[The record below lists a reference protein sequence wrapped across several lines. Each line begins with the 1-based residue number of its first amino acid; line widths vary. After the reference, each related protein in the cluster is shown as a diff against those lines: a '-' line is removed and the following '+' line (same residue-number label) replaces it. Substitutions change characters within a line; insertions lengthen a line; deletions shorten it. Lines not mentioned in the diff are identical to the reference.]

1 MRRDNISSP
10 IFLINNIKGN
20 ETNSLQYQQYCKKS
34 TELKIQKQ
42 LMYYNI
48 AIPSEHLLV
57 MVRNISAMN

>member
-1 MRRDNISSP
+1 MRRVSSP
-10 IFLINNIKGN
+10 IFLINNIKGK

-34 TELKIQKQ
+34 TEIKRQKH

-48 AIPSEHLLV
+48 VIPSEHLLV